1 MLAADDRRGCR
12 SYGSDPR
19 TLRGDRLGGVTYDFD
34 TWPDLPTFLEIEG
47 SSEAA
52 VKEAVAGLGLDY
64 DQARFGSIDLIYK
77 SEVGRDILA
86 EPTLL
91 FA

>member
-1 MLAADDRRGCR
+1 V
-12 SYGSDPR
+12 P
-19 TLRGDRLGGVTYDFD
+19 
-34 TWPDLPTFLEIEG
+34 IEG

-77 SEVGRDILA
+77 SELGRDILA